1 MYTLVANTAFCGKLP
16 YSCVCHTSMWSPFDN
31 DKKTV
36 RSGGERSLPGGMTL
50 HHNRQHKN
58 AQSQPH
64 LLRILLHYLSHQ
76 LQMLHEVEIFS
87 PCDLQKHYI
96 IKQKDYKESNRT
108 GKTVSASSYAEHSV
122 HDIFCYRASTRM
134 CLNKP

>member
-76 LQMLHEVEIFS
+76 LQMLHEVENF
-87 PCDLQKHYI
+87 PPRDLQKHYI
-96 IKQKDYKESNRT
+96 IKQTNYKESNRT
-108 GKTVSASSYAEHSV
+108 GKNCQCKFNAGIKFMIFFGYRPHS
-122 HDIFCYRASTRM
+122 RM
-134 CLNKP
+134 